1 MKIRKFFTLFLSI
14 CIVFLIF
21 TLCIRV
27 DASTS
32 NVELHTKTKVY
43 SSNNSDYYSGCE
55 DYDDYR
61 NLLPTIT
68 VLTHGL
74 DGHYY
79 HWSNNYATTGH
90 EYFAYNSDSI
100 VEQLYQHL
108 NGNMNIYIARTD
120 SIITYNHLNTEIE
133 NCVYDGYKLYKISY
147 NDYKYNPTNIIEV
160 DYLDDVSKH
169 ILLLFD
175 SLNSG
180 STHEIV
186 YEQFHDVL
194 DNISFQYKTLTGK
207 LPRFNLVG
215 HSRGGIINLM
225 YATEHIYNVDSIY
238 SMGTPYSGSALGL
251 IDPVMEMLDY
261 YVSDSNGNTY
271 TNPLYAG
278 VDDIMDEQI
287 SIDLRDAW
295 NAAFTSDAKVN
306 VVVYGSMTS
315 IDFIRKLINEM
326 AADTTHT
333 EDYYLQVKKYQD
345 LLNIVINVVDEHPD
359 LISQIIRFAND
370 LALIEGKFGIDLYDA
385 FFTGIDSSLEGDIT
399 SDEVE
404 QVLSLFNVIDKRY
417 VVDDED
423 VDDDEGEIITVIMDD
438 LFIDT
443 DSQLGYGF
451 SDGGS
456 YNGFKRYVKIF
467 KESDYST
474 NCAVPTQ
481 PAIPHNLETMC
492 DTYVDDIVNSIAH
505 GIPTAD
511 IYTLEDDT
519 PNTYYFSNSKAFEFI
534 STCEG
539 ERERTI
545 IASGCQIDVY
555 YYESSGM
562 LKKDVSGFATLTNE
576 FQPNVTYLIIITR
589 TTPGNTTVYC
599 VLENIVT
606 FGEELT
612 INDTRLVLSSQE
624 LEIILKVT
632 QTGTYRFKF
641 PNLNTINITLY
652 DSYGNQKNSNTVLD
666 GTDNMKCFGAYLISG
681 TYYLKINN
689 TSSNSSEN
697 ITYQIEKH
705 EHSYTYV
712 SLDTENKHLASCSTC
727 GYETVLS
734 HVYDTHICIHC
745 GEGTSLH
752 DYDYN
757 YVWVDYR
764 SHSACCECGKT
775 LPTLQPHAISSGSYK
790 AGQKYAICLLCGGFA
805 EMGFIQLNINSSSV
819 NNVTLNGSFILPNG
833 VIVLQDEDIEAYL
846 NGTLVFYNKN
856 EVPVIQ

>member
-14 CIVFLIF
+14 CIVFLVF
-21 TLCIRV
+21 TLCIKV

-32 NVELHTKTKVY
+32 NVDLHTKTKVY
-43 SSNNSDYYSGCE
+43 SSNNSDYFSGCE

-61 NLLPTIT
+61 NLSPTIT

-74 DGHYY
+74 GGRYY
-79 HWSNNYATTGH
+79 HWSNNYATTGSGD
-90 EYFAYNSDSI
+90 FAYNSDSI
-100 VEQLYQHL
+100 VEKLYQHL
-108 NGNMNIYIARTD
+108 NGNMNIYIARAD
-120 SIITYNHLNTEIE
+120 STITYNHLNTKIE

-175 SLNSG
+175 SLDSG
-180 STHEIV
+180 STHENV

-225 YATEHIYNVDSIY
+225 YATEHVYNVDSMF
-238 SMGTPYSGSALGL
+238 SMGTPYNGSTLGL
-251 IDPVMEMLDY
+251 IDPVMEMLGY
-261 YVSDSNGNTY
+261 YITSDGETY
-271 TNPLYAG
+271 TEPEFAG

-295 NAAFTSDAKVN
+295 NASFTPDAEVN

-315 IDFIRKLINEM
+315 IDFIRALVNEM
-326 AADTTHT
+326 ASNTHQTT
-333 EDYYLQVKKYQD
+333 DYYTVIQNYQD
-345 LLNIVINVVDEHPD
+345 LLNTIINVVDTCPN
-359 LISQIIRFAND
+359 LTSNILNFIND
-370 LALIEGKFGIDLYDA
+370 IAQVFSAFGIDLYDTV
-385 FFTGIDSSLEGDIT
+385 FTDIDDSLEGDIT
-399 SDEVE
+399 AADVD
-404 QVLSLFNVIDKRY
+404 QVLALYNVIN
-417 VVDDED
+417 DEA
-423 VDDDEGEIITVIMDD
+423 IIMDD

-451 SDGGS
+451 TDGGS

-467 KESDYST
+467 DASDL
-474 NCAVPTQ
+474 NENRAVPNQ
-481 PAIPHNLETMC
+481 PAIPHNLEIMC
-492 DTYVDDIVNSIAH
+492 DTYIDSIVTSLDH
-505 GIPTAD
+505 GIPIAD

-519 PNTYYFSNSKAFEFI
+519 QNTYYFSNSKAFEFVSI
-534 STCEG
+534 YEG
-539 ERERTI
+539 ERTI
-545 IASGCQIDVY
+545 TANGCQIDVY
-555 YYESSGM
+555 YYDFGM

-576 FQPNVTYLIIITR
+576 FQPNVSYLIVITR
-589 TTPGNTTVYC
+589 TTAGNTTVSFI
-599 VLENIVT
+599 LEEMLIIGEELLTNDACLVPSR
-606 FGEELT
+606 EELT
-612 INDTRLVLSSQE
+612 IK
-624 LEIILKVT
+624 LKVT

-641 PNLNTINITLY
+641 PNFNTINITLY
-652 DSYGNQKNSNTVLD
+652 DSYDNQKNSNTVLD
-666 GTDNMKCFGAYLISG
+666 GIDNMKCFGAYLTSG

-764 SHSACCECGKT
+764 SHSACCECGET

-790 AGQKYAICLLCGGFA
+790 AGQRYAVCLLCGGFA

-833 VIVLQDEDIEAYL
+833 VIVLQNEDIEAYL